1 MMIIKS
7 MEEEEYKRLILSNVL
22 NLDAEIFIK
31 SLDEIIE
38 DNENNIEEEYVGFQN
53 IDEIEDASDTIDWNQ
68 LMK

>member
-22 NLDAEIFIK
+22 NLDAEVFIK

-53 IDEIEDASDTIDWNQ
+53 IDEIKDASDTIDWNQ